1 MTRPTP
7 TGTGPTPAPDGGDHE
22 RPVARIPFGGDLVA
36 GRFVHRPNRF
46 LVEARIPGSAEPVKA
61 HLPDPGRLRELL
73 VPDAPIWLE
82 PAPDRPGAPP
92 RKTRWTLRL
101 VESVDGSRLVSL
113 DTTLPNRLVEA
124 ALRAQALPEF
134 EGWALVRP
142 EVTRGRSRFDFLLAE
157 TSGGAGGGSAGG
169 VEEHPR
175 RELLLE
181 VKSVTLV
188 EGRVA
193 LFPDAVTAR
202 GRRHVEELAELARSG
217 AGAGPGADS
226 GGGAPGRAPGRTGI
240 QAAVLFVAQRDDV
253 EEIRAARAIDPA
265 FACALEEARD
275 AGVRILGRRCRVDAH
290 GVSLLGPVPAGMG

>member
-1 MTRPTP
+1 M
-7 TGTGPTPAPDGGDHE
+7 
-22 RPVARIPFGGDLVA
+22 ARIPFAGDLVA

-46 LVEARIPGSAEPVKA
+46 LVEARIPGSTEPVKA

-73 VPDAPIWLE
+73 VPGAPVWLE
-82 PAPDRPGAPP
+82 PARDRPGAPP

-124 ALRAQALPEF
+124 ALRARALPEF
-134 EGWALVRP
+134 EGWELVRP

-157 TSGGAGGGSAGG
+157 ASGGAVGGSASRAG
-169 VEEHPR
+169 VEPRGGAEERPR

-188 EGRVA
+188 EDRVA

-202 GRRHVEELAELARSG
+202 GRRHVEELAELARGGTDAG
-217 AGAGPGADS
+217 AGAQARAGAHASADS
-226 GGGAPGRAPGRTGI
+226 GTR
-240 QAAVLFVAQRDDV
+240 AAVLFVAQRDDV
-253 EEIRAARAIDPA
+253 EEIRAARSIDPA
-265 FACALEEARD
+265 FADALADARA
-275 AGVRILGRRCRVDAH
+275 AGVSLLGRRCRVDAA
-290 GVSLLGPVPAGMG
+290 GVSLLGPVPVSVG